1 MFFFDNTILNQLNS
15 TCVFTASHFLITML
29 INLNFISYI
38 PVSGPI
44 KLINSKALQVVRTDS
59 DEIPF

>member
-15 TCVFTASHFLITML
+15 TCVFTASYFLITML
-29 INLNFISYI
+29 VNLHFISYI

-44 KLINSKALQVVRTDS
+44 KLINSKALQIVRTDP